1 MIHEKYYP
9 YRSESYMKVNGKRK
23 IRFAAFAAALSL
35 LSSTG
40 CSLFVNN
47 DISNLLFGTSKE
59 TEEIIETAS
68 PETVT
73 PFTPYKQDTDY
84 AALGR
89 SYLKSLPDLT
99 FNSTSFFITTPDRS
113 YISPDTI
120 STTMSQKAYER
131 NQELEERYDITLF
144 TSIVNGDTMYEE
156 CKAANDSGT
165 YYTDFMMVPLYMLGS
180 FRAAGILENLR
191 SLPYLDMSSPYF
203 YTESAEMCSAGYDTW
218 GIAGHASTSPADFSA
233 VYFNKDLV
241 AEMDMEMPYNK
252 VMDGSW
258 TWDEYFTYTAALQQ
272 YNDLNGTSY
281 YSSTTQYTAGRLPDL
296 VYISLGNSY
305 VQSGEMLIPAIDF
318 TEEMVTEALD
328 ISNRIFKDP
337 LAITS
342 DTANASAV
350 FNEGRSLFFIDYV
363 YVADWLSNAANNWGV
378 LPIPKANAEDDY
390 RTLVANTS
398 LVFTVPAGTV
408 NNEMVS
414 VILSAINALSYH
426 QLYDEYVNHAM
437 IYTLRDNSSVN
448 MLDIVFDTPAFDFS
462 LSIGNAY
469 PNIAKGTY
477 SLIRN
482 VFRAGEIPN
491 SFDDTVSNANMIL
504 AEHFPLG

>member
-1 MIHEKYYP
+1 
-9 YRSESYMKVNGKRK
+9 MKVHDKRK

-47 DISNLLFGTSKE
+47 DISDMLFGNSRE
-59 TEEIIETAS
+59 TEEIIETS
-68 PETVT
+68 PPETTT
-73 PFTPYKQDTDY
+73 PFTPYTPEEDY

-89 SYLKSLPDLT
+89 SYLKSLPSLT

-113 YISPDTI
+113 YISPDVLT
-120 STTMSQKAYER
+120 TTMSQKAYER
-131 NQELEERYDITLF
+131 NQELEELYDITLF
-144 TSIVNGDTMYEE
+144 TSIANADTIYEE
-156 CKAANDSGT
+156 CKAANSSGT
-165 YYTDFMMVPLYMLGS
+165 YYTDFMMLPLYMLGS

-191 SLPYLDMSSPYF
+191 SLPYLDMSAPYF
-203 YTESAEMCSAGYDTW
+203 YAESAEMCSAGYDTW

-233 VYFNKDLV
+233 VYFNKELV
-241 AEMDMEMPYNK
+241 AEMQMETPYAK
-252 VMDGSW
+252 VLDGSW
-258 TWDEYFTYTAALQQ
+258 TWDEYFAYTAALQQ

-281 YSSTTQYTAGRLPDL
+281 YSSTTQYAAGRLPDL
-296 VYISLGNSY
+296 IYVSLGNSF
-305 VQSGEMLIPAIDF
+305 VQSGEMLIPVIDF
-318 TEEMVTEALD
+318 TEETVAGALD
-328 ISNRIFKDP
+328 VSNRIFKDP

-350 FNEGRSLFFIDYV
+350 FSEGRSLFFIDHV
-363 YVADWLSNAANNWGV
+363 YVADWLANAEANWGV
-378 LPIPKANAEDDY
+378 LPLPKASAEDDY
-390 RTLVANTS
+390 RTLVSNTS

-448 MLDIVFDTPAFDFS
+448 MLDIIFDTPAFDFS
-462 LSIGNAY
+462 LSVGNAY
-469 PNIAKGTY
+469 PNIARGTY
-477 SLIRN
+477 ALIRD
-482 VFRAGEIPN
+482 VFKAGEIPDK
-491 SFDDTVSNANMIL
+491 FEDTVSNANMIL